1 MQCQDSELVK
11 FASPL
16 SDEQVSATPPSD
28 EQVLD
33 EAKFVW
39 TKGRQRGASLFG
51 TIQDFHTGLEA
62 RIGLPRTDLWKAM
75 EDEHVQR
82 DDSSLE
88 FIPPNSK
95 VSTSPEKEWRLANA
109 TGTHGSHEL
118 TDDWIL
124 ETGQDGRRLPTP
136 QTLEN
141 LYVCD
146 DVQKA
151 KLRKEEVIALILYTG
166 PMYSRYNAVLRLF
179 PEETVK
185 TLKGNKYTTTIHL
198 IVSGVIKL
206 SRCFELPKQPE
217 DRFVYRGLCN
227 LDLPDAF
234 KQPNEYNVT
243 GGVEFGLMSTSLDRD
258 VAFEYARKGGGQP
271 SSRSESALLTAV
283 RPAAPPADRHPF
295 PGQVSTH
302 GSRGVRSLA
311 RVPVAVQ
318 GGEGDPLSAAL
329 LPRGAPLLCRPR
341 PCAKRA
347 GLSCFRAPQL
357 VADVPPS
364 SSMVTCGDK
373 VPVAPPASF
382 QVLTCSSMTRC

>member
-179 PEETVK
+179 PEATVK

-206 SRCFELPKQPE
+206 SRCFELPKRPE

-258 VAFEYARKGGGQP
+258 VALEYARKGGKATIFKIRIGAVDRGSSRCPSCRPASFPWTSEHARFEGCQEPRSGSCRSSRRRRRSSFRRSP
-271 SSRSESALLTAV
+271 SSRS
-283 RPAAPPADRHPF
+283 APPLP
-295 PGQVSTH
+295 PQT
-302 GSRGVRSLA
+302 VRKTR
-311 RVPVAVQ
+311 RVVV
-318 GGEGDPLSAAL
+318 L
-329 LPRGAPLLCRPR
+329 
-341 PCAKRA
+341 PCAAVSR
-347 GLSCFRAPQL
+347 
-357 VADVPPS
+357 
-364 SSMVTCGDK
+364 
-373 VPVAPPASF
+373 
-382 QVLTCSSMTRC
+382 